1 MKTETRQIVIMADG
15 DVRIPPSTGPVAH
28 GHRPPDE
35 HIKITV
41 PAGKRWLL
49 VELELELEEAEA
61 PGSIGAM
68 RA

>member
-1 MKTETRQIVIMADG
+1 MKTATRQIVIMADG

>member
-1 MKTETRQIVIMADG
+1 MKTATRQIVIMADG

-61 PGSIGAM
+61 PASIGAM

>member
-1 MKTETRQIVIMADG
+1 MKTATRQIVIMADG

-49 VELELELEEAEA
+49 VELELELEEAEV

>member
-1 MKTETRQIVIMADG
+1 MKTEKRQIVIMADG

-49 VELELELEEAEA
+49 VELELELEEAEV
-61 PGSIGAM
+61 PNSIGAM

>member
-1 MKTETRQIVIMADG
+1 MKTKTRQIVIMADG

>member
-49 VELELELEEAEA
+49 VELELELEEAEV
-61 PGSIGAM
+61 PNSIGAM

>member
-61 PGSIGAM
+61 PASIGAM